1 LDIYILNTYNAAP
14 YGLVHLL
21 CTCGQLPTVLMLN
34 FDLTAFLY
42 FVRSI

>member
-1 LDIYILNTYNAAP
+1 
-14 YGLVHLL
+14 
-21 CTCGQLPTVLMLN
+21 MLN

>member
-1 LDIYILNTYNAAP
+1 MDFYTSCVCVVSYITF
-14 YGLVHLL
+14 
-21 CTCGQLPTVLMLN
+21 LMLN